1 MQNRTLIWLL
11 LGGGAFVLLVVL
23 LLAVVLTFSGDG
35 RAEFAFSGQVQVVD
49 IDGELVESRTILE
62 QLKRYEDSNSVK
74 AILLNID
81 SPGGGVA
88 VSQEIY
94 AEIKRLREKSD
105 KIVVAYLSSTGASGA
120 YYISCAAN
128 KIVANPGTIVGSIGV
143 IAEWVNYADLLEWA
157 KMKEIVFKTGEF
169 KDTGSQSRALTDNER
184 KYFQGLID
192 DMYVQFLEAVSSG
205 RKLELQEVRAMADG
219 RVFTGRDAQQR
230 KLIDQIG
237 NFQDAVDLTAKLA
250 GISGKPRLLRSTRQ
264 RVTLLVVLTTDLSRL
279 VPFSDQS
286 MKSQIQVPYL
296 SELPTRG
303 QEAID
308 HD

>member
-1 MQNRTLIWLL
+1 MLL
-11 LGGGAFVLLVVL
+11 DQARAARSTWPVVMA
-23 LLAVVLTFSGDG
+23 AVSCHHVPCV
-35 RAEFAFSGQVQVVD
+35 A
-49 IDGELVESRTILE
+49 DGESGLASPLQLPLRISHHRTRE
-62 QLKRYEDSNSVK
+62 EVR
-74 AILLNID
+74 
-81 SPGGGVA
+81 
-88 VSQEIY
+88 
-94 AEIKRLREKSD
+94 RLREKKD
-105 KIVVAYLSSTGASGA
+105 KTIVAYLSSTGASGA
-120 YYISCAAN
+120 YYVACAAN

-157 KMKEIVFKTGEF
+157 KLKEIVFKTGEF
-169 KDTGSQSRALTDNER
+169 KDTGSPARALTDNER

-264 RVTLLVVLTTDLSRL
+264 RVTLLDMLTTDLSRF
-279 VPFSDQS
+279 VPFSGQS
-286 MKSQIQVPYL
+286 MKSQIKFQYL
-296 SELPTRG
+296 WK
-303 QEAID
+303 
-308 HD
+308 